1 MILHLTLSKSRLK
14 DLDLFVKESKLI
26 VSTDKLGSEDVTLI
40 DDILVVLLELLMLFV
55 SLLNNVG

>member
-1 MILHLTLSKSRLK
+1 LILHLTLSKSRLK